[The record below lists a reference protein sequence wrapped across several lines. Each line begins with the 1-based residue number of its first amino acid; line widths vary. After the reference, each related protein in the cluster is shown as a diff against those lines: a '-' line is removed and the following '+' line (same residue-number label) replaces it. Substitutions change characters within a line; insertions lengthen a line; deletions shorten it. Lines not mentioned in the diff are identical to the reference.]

1 MTDKNLPID
10 TTPTGVI
17 VDSSK
22 LDAQIVDTAN
32 KIMDGDSPESTKDL
46 VSLFNWNMSRK
57 NVARI
62 LKLNGLLDNVT
73 DQMAVRLSQRA
84 DQFSNDDLL
93 DYMKTLQG
101 AVDSSYK
108 QLNQV
113 EEPPMIVQQSNT
125 QINVNLM
132 SDFDRD
138 AKQRILD
145 AVNALMASKSTTP
158 TDTKDDPI
166 VVDTGDLGEE

>member
-1 MTDKNLPID
+1 MSNENLPIED
-10 TTPTGVI
+10 DRPTGLV

-22 LDAQIVDTAN
+22 LDAQIADTAN
-32 KIMDGDSPESTKDL
+32 KIMNGESPESTKDL

-73 DQMAVRLSQRA
+73 DQMALRLAHRA

-113 EEPPMIVQQSNT
+113 EEPPMIVHQSNT
-125 QINVNLM
+125 QINVNLLD
-132 SDFDRD
+132 DFDRD
-138 AKQRILD
+138 AKARILA
-145 AVNALMASKSTTP
+145 AVQATLEASKKQPTEIIEEP
-158 TDTKDDPI
+158 TDNTD
-166 VVDTGDLGEE
+166 GEQ